1 MATVRVLKTG
11 YAVAETG
18 DAVHA
23 DCTITLVRSTVNVLV
38 DTGNPADGEE
48 LVCLLAAEGLSP
60 SDIGVVV
67 CTHGHTD
74 HTGGNVC
81 FPRAQFIVGQD
92 ISRGDLFTIHDFA
105 RSPYVID
112 NDVQVIPTPG
122 HSGQDVSVLVK
133 TAEGLV
139 AVVGD
144 LFENEDDRADPV
156 RWRKWS
162 LNPRL
167 HARSRESALGI
178 ADFIVPGHGG
188 MFRVGAE
195 GPEARPDEDR
205 S

>member
-1 MATVRVLKTG
+1 MATALVLKTG
-11 YAVAETG
+11 YVVAETG
-18 DAVHA
+18 DAIHA

-48 LVCLLAAEGLSP
+48 LLRLLAAEGLSP

-74 HTGGNVC
+74 HTGGNAL
-81 FPRAQFIVGQD
+81 FPQAQFIIGQD
-92 ISRGDLFTIHDFA
+92 VSRGDLFTIHNFA

-112 NDVQVIPTPG
+112 DAVQVIPTPG
-122 HSGQDVSVLVK
+122 HSGQDISVLVK
-133 TAEGLV
+133 TPEGLV

-144 LFENEDDRADPV
+144 LFENEDDRANPT
-156 RWRKWS
+156 RWQKWS

-167 HARSRESALGI
+167 HARSREAVLAM

-188 MFRVGAE
+188 RFG
-195 GPEARPDEDR
+195 
-205 S
+205 

>member
-1 MATVRVLKTG
+1 MATALVLKTG
-11 YAVAETG
+11 YVVAETG
-18 DAVHA
+18 DAIHA

-48 LVCLLAAEGLSP
+48 LLRLLAAEGLSP

-74 HTGGNVC
+74 HTGGNAL
-81 FPRAQFIVGQD
+81 FPQAQFIIGQD
-92 ISRGDLFTIHDFA
+92 VSRGDLFTIHNFA

-112 NDVQVIPTPG
+112 DAVQVIPTPG
-122 HSGQDVSVLVK
+122 HSGQDISVLVK
-133 TAEGLV
+133 TPEGLV

-144 LFENEDDRADPV
+144 LFENEDDRANPT
-156 RWRKWS
+156 RWQTWS

-167 HARSRESALGI
+167 HARSREAVLAM

-188 MFRVGAE
+188 RFG
-195 GPEARPDEDR
+195 
-205 S
+205 